1 MCGHNPCDKPTCSW
15 SEDYRRQC
23 EARTVMRW
31 DRIKRTEYYADVKK
45 RRGEAAAQDSI
56 RAQAEH
62 IRRSLGQKARWQAA
76 RLEK

>member
-1 MCGHNPCDKPTCSW
+1 M
-15 SEDYRRQC
+15 SENI
-23 EARTVMRW
+23 AAW
-31 DRIKRTEYYADVKK
+31 FDRIRIAVAYDAAVKATE
-45 RRGEAAAQDSI
+45 AQDSI